1 MHVQN
6 LCVRQRKSGELLK
19 VIAKVGALPVAAEP
33 GSWKLRLTVSNCN
46 EDRQWG
52 LLFLNALTIL

>member
-1 MHVQN
+1 MHVEN

-33 GSWKLRLTVSNCN
+33 GSWELEAEVNG
-46 EDRQWG
+46 Q
-52 LLFLNALTIL
+52 